1 MRNEVELETLLK
13 NITSNKVLVI
23 GAGGA
28 ARSILYYLN
37 HKNIENID
45 VFATSFRR
53 KDDICNDFV
62 IKSFVT
68 KTSLLK
74 TKYDLI
80 INSSSGGMVGKSS
93 LNRNLI
99 KLVDGAKGV
108 IDIVYNPEITPLL
121 NRAKKKNIPFVG
133 GLTMLIEQAKP
144 SYEKWSNLK
153 VKVDDE
159 IYQLA
164 RNKLK

>member
-1 MRNEVELETLLK
+1 M
-13 NITSNKVLVI
+13 
-23 GAGGA
+23 
-28 ARSILYYLN
+28 
-37 HKNIENID
+37 
-45 VFATSFRR
+45 
-53 KDDICNDFV
+53 
-62 IKSFVT
+62 T

-80 INSSSGGMVGKSS
+80 INSSSGGMVGKSP

-99 KLVDGAKGV
+99 KLVDGTKGV

-121 NRAKKKNIPFVG
+121 NRAKKNNIPCVG

-153 VKVDDE
+153 IKVDDE
-159 IYQLA
+159 IYHLA